1 MKLITKTKHKINAS
15 TPRLSDEDPD
25 PLEQD
30 DVENTSTQIADGWLP
45 WDPED
50 IIDIRKLIEFRMD
63 SKQQEIFVAFLNG
76 QGYNDMG
83 VTEKYWRYHFAKGI
97 EFIKQE
103 LGL

>member
-1 MKLITKTKHKINAS
+1 MKKVKAV

-30 DVENTSTQIADGWLP
+30 ELDNSSTNMVEGWLP
-45 WDPED
+45 WDSED
-50 IIDIRKLIEFRMD
+50 ILDIKRLINGRMVD
-63 SKQQEIFVAFLNG
+63 KQKEIFNALLEGKSHIDLDVS
-76 QGYNDMG
+76 
-83 VTEKYWRYHFAKGI
+83 EKYWRYHFTNGI

>member
-1 MKLITKTKHKINAS
+1 MKKVKAV

-30 DVENTSTQIADGWLP
+30 ELDNSSTNMVEGWLP
-45 WDPED
+45 WDSED
-50 IIDIRKLIEFRMD
+50 ILDIKRLINGRMVD
-63 SKQQEIFVAFLNG
+63 KQKEIFTAFLEG
-76 QGYNDMG
+76 KSHIDLD
-83 VTEKYWRYHFAKGI
+83 VSEKYWRYHFTNGI